1 MRKRVR
7 TFRYDVVGRKV
18 ARKHFELFGNGKKQ
32 WKSSP
37 EAVPPAKTVVTAR
50 NELPQVKLDHLVR
63 LTDDVGIL
71 QHAKFVVPD
80 RNHGYCTDDNARAL
94 VAVLMARDIAAD
106 SAPITDLAC
115 TYISFLHHALNQE
128 NGRFRNF
135 MGYDRRWLE
144 EVGSEDSHG
153 RAIWGL
159 GEAVALA
166 ESQDMRAAAQYVF
179 DEALPAVIDF
189 TSPRAWAF
197 ALVGIHAYLG
207 RIDGDGEVRRVRDK
221 LADKLLQQYREN
233 ATEDWP
239 WIEDTVTYANGKISQ
254 ALIISGRSLQELE
267 MIQAGLESLEWLLN
281 IQTDPQGHFV
291 PIGNNG
297 WYRRGGEKARFDQQ
311 PIEAQEII
319 EACCTAYGATDDQ
332 KWIAAT
338 QRCLDWFFG
347 RNDRNVPLYDRRTG
361 GCRDG
366 LQSDGPNRNQG
377 AESTLACILSLLNIH
392 RLGYHETCMR
402 YITEA

>member
-7 TFRYDVVGRKV
+7 TFQRDIVGKKVTRKYFERFGNAKKEWTSSPGTISPPETVVIASSKV
-18 ARKHFELFGNGKKQ
+18 A
-32 WKSSP
+32 
-37 EAVPPAKTVVTAR
+37 
-50 NELPQVKLDHLVR
+50 QVKWDHLVR

-94 VAVLMARDIAAD
+94 VAVLMAKDGAAD

-115 TYISFLHHALNQE
+115 VYISYLHYAFNDE

-166 ESQDMRAAAQYVF
+166 ESEDIRAAARHVF
-179 DEALPAVIDF
+179 DKALPVLIDF

-197 ALVGIHAYLG
+197 ALIGIHAYLG
-207 RIDGDGEVRRVRDK
+207 KIDGDGQVRRIRDK
-221 LADKLLQQYREN
+221 LADKLLRQYREN
-233 ATEDWP
+233 AREDWP
-239 WIEDTVTYANGKISQ
+239 WIEDKVTYANGKVSQ
-254 ALIISGRSLQELE
+254 ALILTGRSLEEREMLE
-267 MIQAGLESLEWLLN
+267 AGLQSLEWLVN
-281 IQTDPQGHFV
+281 IQTDPRGHFV

-311 PIEAQEII
+311 PIEAQGVI
-319 EACCTAYGATDDQ
+319 EACRTAHEATDDP
-332 KWIAAT
+332 KWIAAA
-338 QRCLDWFFG
+338 QRALEWFFG
-347 RNDRNVPLYDRRTG
+347 RNDLNVPLYDRRTG

-377 AESTLACILSLLNIH
+377 AESTLACFLSLLNIH
-392 RLGYHETCMR
+392 RMR
-402 YITEA
+402 CKEK

>member
-7 TFRYDVVGRKV
+7 TFQSDVIGEKV
-18 ARKHFELFGNGKKQ
+18 TPKHFERFGNPKRT

-37 EAVPPAKTVVTAR
+37 GIDSPTETVVTAAS
-50 NELPQVKLDHLVR
+50 EVAQVKFDHLVR

-94 VAVLMARDIAAD
+94 VAVLMAQDNAAN
-106 SAPITDLAC
+106 SAPITDLAY
-115 TYISFLHHALNQE
+115 TYISFLHHAFNHE

-159 GEAVALA
+159 GEAVAMA
-166 ESQDMRAAAQYVF
+166 ESDDIRAAAQHVF
-179 DEALPAVIDF
+179 HKALPVVIDF

-197 ALVGIHAYLG
+197 ALIGIHAYLG
-207 RIDGDGEVRRVRDK
+207 KLNGDSRVRRVRDQ
-221 LADKLLQQYREN
+221 LADKLLRQYREN

-239 WIEDTVTYANGKISQ
+239 WIEDMVTYANGKVSQ
-254 ALIISGRSLQELE
+254 ALILTGRSLQERE
-267 MIQAGLESLEWLLN
+267 MLQAGLQSLEWLVN
-281 IQTDPQGHFV
+281 IQTDRRGHFV

-311 PIEAQEII
+311 PIEAQGVI
-319 EACCTAYGATDDQ
+319 EACRAAHEATDDP
-332 KWIAAT
+332 KWIAVA
-338 QRCLDWFFG
+338 QRCLGWFFG
-347 RNDRNVPLYDRRTG
+347 RNDLNAPLYDRITG

-377 AESTLACILSLLNIH
+377 AESTLACILSLLNI
-392 RLGYHETCMR
+392 RRMR
-402 YITEA
+402 CQED